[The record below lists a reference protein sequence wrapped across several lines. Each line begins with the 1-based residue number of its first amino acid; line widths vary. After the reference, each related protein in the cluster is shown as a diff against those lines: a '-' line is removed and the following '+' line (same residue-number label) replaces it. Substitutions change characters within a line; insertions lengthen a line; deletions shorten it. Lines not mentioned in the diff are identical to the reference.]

1 MDKILKPL
9 FDTVVDYPTLK
20 KRVALLTWI
29 AAIGGLAL
37 LSSQVSQVSEF
48 LGKAGPSTT
57 VFGLTISLMYLVLTL
72 PFALLARIV
81 KLHDTLSDVLRVR
94 HRFDV
99 FNVLFPLAAA
109 SGASL
114 SAMQLGR
121 VAQSRRALMN
131 AAFYRYASS
140 TKPAID
146 EHLIHEALDT
156 WSWIWVLSEALVV
169 TALVSVVLVV
179 YGRLEATLWLAL
191 GAVIAIALMRL
202 LYVRCSRLALDEV
215 AAITSDNE
223 RKMAIRAL
231 FHAL

>member
-1 MDKILKPL
+1 
-9 FDTVVDYPTLK
+9 
-20 KRVALLTWI
+20 
-29 AAIGGLAL
+29 
-37 LSSQVSQVSEF
+37 
-48 LGKAGPSTT
+48 
-57 VFGLTISLMYLVLTL
+57 
-72 PFALLARIV
+72 
-81 KLHDTLSDVLRVR
+81 
-94 HRFDV
+94 
-99 FNVLFPLAAA
+99 
-109 SGASL
+109 
-114 SAMQLGR
+114 
-121 VAQSRRALMN
+121 MN